1 MTESLAS
8 GGVVDIAALVVSV
21 LALGASGLV
30 SARQLRLTEHTNTLP
45 VLVDL
50 FREHRSTRL
59 ALAREMVFQ
68 QLPAWD
74 LSTGMEG
81 LPEAERN
88 LIRELAWFYDNLGA
102 LVSHGVVD
110 IEPVSG
116 YLGGSVISVWE
127 KMEPL
132 VQVERAK
139 RAQNGLPDPNRWQAY
154 FENLYHLVRETPPP
168 QARARTDLWRLPR
181 S

>member
-1 MTESLAS
+1 MVE
-8 GGVVDIAALVVSV
+8 IAVLVVSV
-21 LALGASGLV
+21 MALGVSGLV
-30 SARQLRLTEHTNTLP
+30 SMRQLRLTEHTNTLP

-50 FREHRSTRL
+50 FREHRSMRM
-59 ALAREMVFQ
+59 ARAREVVFE
-68 QLPAWD
+68 QLPEWD
-74 LSTGMEG
+74 LSAGMEG

-102 LVSHGVVD
+102 LVTHGVVD

-127 KMEPL
+127 RMEPL
-132 VQVERAK
+132 VRVERAK
-139 RAQNGLPDPNRWQAY
+139 RAHNALPDPSRWQEY
-154 FENLYHLVRETPPP
+154 FENLYHLVRKMPPP
-168 QARARTDLWRLPR
+168 QARAQSRLWRLPR

>member
-1 MTESLAS
+1 
-8 GGVVDIAALVVSV
+8 VVEIAALVVSV
-21 LALGASGLV
+21 MALGVSGLV
-30 SARQLRLTEHTNTLP
+30 SVRQLRLTEHTNTLP

-50 FREHRSTRL
+50 FREHRSMRL
-59 ALAREMVFQ
+59 ARAREVVFE
-68 QLPAWD
+68 QLPEWD

-102 LVSHGVVD
+102 LVTHGVVD
-110 IEPVSG
+110 IEAVSG

-127 KMEPL
+127 RMEPL
-132 VQVERAK
+132 VRVERAK
-139 RAQNGLPDPNRWQAY
+139 RAQNALPDPNRWQEY
-154 FENLYHLVRETPPP
+154 FENLYHLVCKMPPP
-168 QARARTDLWRLPR
+168 QARAQSRLWRLPH